1 MGVHDWE
8 RLAEDIVEPAWRCG
22 SDDRVVWLNAAT
34 TQRCGRPQ
42 RGSEAIAAL
51 SPFGAAAEQVVEW
64 LGGLAGGT
72 SFTVDVGSDQG
83 GWLVRAQPGPDGWSV
98 VAIMRNPA
106 PPQLLDA
113 VTWPMAWIDG
123 AHRYRYVN
131 RAYEAW
137 FRRPADRV
145 IGRTLASL
153 MGEERYQAARARLE
167 DVRRGE
173 PMSFASELPFP
184 DGRRRHVEVTFL
196 PDRPVD
202 RGLAEGFLV
211 VVQDTSERQHE
222 HERQAFVALSG
233 RLIAAASD
241 LDSTIDQLVPAAVAG
256 FVDWCIVR
264 WADGRTVERARPT
277 LVIDPARLDEA
288 AEAPEAWMRTVEP
301 REDGLTTLVGAPIA
315 VRGLLLG
322 SLAVGAGRRLDER
335 DRQVV
340 VEVAQRIAAAIDG
353 SRAYASAK
361 AARRQA
367 EQAVIQL
374 AQQAAALA
382 ESNAQ
387 VEQFASIASHD
398 LQEPLRMVTQYLGLL
413 ERRYGDGLEAK
424 AREYLANASDGAAR
438 MQVMIGDLLAY
449 SRAGRG
455 EPACERVECAAVLAE
470 VLRDLDAPIA
480 EANATII
487 SGGLPDI
494 TGDRTRLA
502 RVLHNLIANALKFR
516 RADTPVIT
524 VTAAKGEC
532 EWRFAVH
539 DNGIGIDPAHH
550 QRIFDLFQR
559 LHLRDEYP
567 GTGIGLAICR
577 KLVEQVG
584 GRIWVESQPGSGAT
598 FIFTLPIIAPAAFS
612 STREMKVLPDV
623 S

>member
-1 MGVHDWE
+1 MGVHEWE

-22 SDDRVVWLNAAT
+22 SDDRVMWLNAAT

-42 RGSEAIAAL
+42 RGAEAIAAL
-51 SPFGAAAEQVVEW
+51 CFGAAGEQVVEW
-64 LGGLAGGT
+64 LGGIAGGT
-72 SFTVDVGSDQG
+72 SFTVDIGSDHG
-83 GWLVRAQPGPDGWSV
+83 GWLVRAQPGPEGWSV
-98 VAIMRNPA
+98 VATMRNPA

-113 VTWPMAWIDG
+113 VPWPMAWIDG
-123 AHRYRYVN
+123 SHRYRYVN

-153 MGEERYQAARARLE
+153 MGEERFQAARARLD

-211 VVQDTSERQHE
+211 VVQDTSERQRE
-222 HERQAFVALSG
+222 HERQTFVALSG
-233 RLIAAASD
+233 RLIAAASN
-241 LDSTIDQLVPAAVAG
+241 LDSTVDQLVRAAVAG

-277 LVIDPARLDEA
+277 LAVDPRRLDEA
-288 AEAPEAWMRTVEP
+288 AEAPEAWTRVVEP
-301 REDGLTTLVGAPIA
+301 REDGITTLVGAPIA

-322 SLAVGAGRRLDER
+322 SLAVGAGRPLDER

-340 VEVAQRIAAAIDG
+340 VEVALRIAAAIDG

-361 AARRQA
+361 AARREA
-367 EQAVIQL
+367 EQAVIEL
-374 AQQAAALA
+374 EQQAAALA

-387 VEQFASIASHD
+387 LEQFAYIASHD

-413 ERRYGDGLEAK
+413 ERRYGDDLEAK
-424 AREYLANASDGAAR
+424 AREYIANASDGAAR
-438 MQVMIGDLLAY
+438 MQVMIRDLLAY
-449 SRAGRG
+449 SRAGHG
-455 EPACERVECAAVLAE
+455 EPTCERFECAALLAE
-470 VLRDLDAPIA
+470 VVHDLGAPIA
-480 EANATII
+480 EANATINL
-487 SGGLPDI
+487 GELPDI
-494 TGDRTRLA
+494 VGDRARLA
-502 RVLHNLIANALKFR
+502 RILQNLLANALKFR
-516 RADTPVIT
+516 GADAPVIT
-524 VTAAKGEC
+524 VTAAVGDGV
-532 EWRFAVH
+532 WRFTIH

-550 QRIFDLFQR
+550 QRIFEIFQR

-577 KLVEQVG
+577 KLVEQIG
-584 GRIWVESQPGSGAT
+584 GRIWVESQPSAGAA
-598 FIFTLPIIAPAAFS
+598 FNFTLPIIGDPAHS
-612 STREMKVLPDV
+612 STRGMKVLPDV